1 MAPACA
7 LRVILPTAE
16 EPQKMRR
23 IHTLAVLA
31 AVALASGTPLRA
43 DVQTQQKTHVQFAG
57 ALGRMVNMFGGKA
70 AKEGIVQTIAV
81 KGDRMMTTNDKTAEL
96 IDMKEEKVY
105 NIDLASK
112 SYKVVTFAELRQ
124 KMQEAQAKAKEQMDA
139 AKEKQEKQEKPA
151 EPQQK
156 MAIDVSTHE
165 TGQKKTINGFDCKQ
179 VVTTV
184 TMHDENKTLE
194 QGGGM
199 VMTSDSWMTS
209 PIPAMKEVAAF
220 RKRYFEKLSGMDTQ
234 AAAEQMAQALAMYPQ
249 MKDLIGRSR
258 VEGAKVDGTP
268 ISTTANI
275 ETVQSPE
282 QKQQAQQ
289 DQPPPTSLGGLF
301 AKKMMKK
308 KSEDSAAGGDPNRSS
323 LMTSTIEV
331 LSVATSVTADAV
343 SIPEGFKLKN

>member
-1 MAPACA
+1 
-7 LRVILPTAE
+7 
-16 EPQKMRR
+16 MRR

-31 AVALASGTPLRA
+31 AVAVASGTSLRA

-70 AKEGIVQTIAV
+70 AREGTVQTIAV

-96 IDMKEEKVY
+96 IDLAEEKVY
-105 NIDLASK
+105 NIDLDSK

-124 KMQEAQAKAKEQMDA
+124 KMQEAQAKAKEHMDA
-139 AKEKQEKQEKPA
+139 AKEKQDKQDKPA

-165 TGQKKTINGFDCKQ
+165 TGQRKTINGFDCKQ
-179 VVTTV
+179 VITTV
-184 TMHDENKTLE
+184 TMHDENKTLD

-199 VMTSDSWMTS
+199 VMTTDSWMTS

-220 RKRYFEKLSGMDTQ
+220 RKRYFEKLSGMDMQ

-249 MKDLIGRSR
+249 MKDVIGRSR

-268 ISTTANI
+268 ISTTSNI

-282 QKQQAQQ
+282 QKQQAQQAQQ

-308 KSEDSAAGGDPNRSS
+308 KSDDSAAGGDPSRSQ
-323 LMTSTIEV
+323 LMTSTLEV

-343 SIPEGFKLKN
+343 SIPAGFKLKN